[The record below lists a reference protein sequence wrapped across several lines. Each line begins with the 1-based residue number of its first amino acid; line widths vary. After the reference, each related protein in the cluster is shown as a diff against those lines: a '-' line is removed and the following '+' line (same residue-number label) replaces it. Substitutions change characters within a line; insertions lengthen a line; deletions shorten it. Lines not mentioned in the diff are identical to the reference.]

1 MLPTR
6 YFWDSSTT
14 TNCGILDA
22 VMIVVPAIALIST
35 GLAVMLIM
43 VLRQMAGTKRKLP
56 ATVEWMEAL
65 SVERY
70 RPMLRLLD
78 REDLAFLKS
87 QPGFRPDMA
96 KRLRRQRCD
105 IFIGYLRHL
114 CSDFQLTCAALKL
127 IMLHAPVDRP
137 DLASGLLRAQ
147 VSFALGLLQIHLRL
161 ALYRWGLADVD
172 VRNLVQLF
180 DGMRLELRS
189 MVPAAA
195 PGMA

>member
-1 MLPTR
+1 VL
-6 YFWDSSTT
+6 
-14 TNCGILDA
+14 
-22 VMIVVPAIALIST
+22 IVVPVLGLIST
-35 GLAVMLIM
+35 GLAVMLIV
-43 VLRQMAGTKRKLP
+43 VLRQMANTKRKLP
-56 ATVEWMEAL
+56 ETVQWIETL

-78 REDLAFLKS
+78 REDLSFLKA
-87 QPGFRPDMA
+87 QPGFHPAMA

-105 IFIGYLRHL
+105 IFRGYLRHL

-137 DLASGLLRAQ
+137 DLASILLRAQ
-147 VSFALGLLQIHLRL
+147 ASFVFGLMQIHISL
-161 ALYRWGLADVD
+161 ALYRLGLANVD

-180 DGMRLELRS
+180 DGMQLELRS
-189 MVPAAA
+189 LVPAAA